1 MFIPWFNFIE
11 KYNLINFFVSSICG
25 AFIGLE
31 REARDKG
38 AGIRTHT
45 LVSLGSCLFT
55 TVSVESV
62 LGMPNGDPTRIA
74 AQIVSGI
81 GFLGGGAILQD
92 RDKVHGL
99 TTAATIWISAAI
111 GMSCGMDQVFSA
123 IMVTALTLFFLF
135 FFRRLSKSIKKPR
148 ITWLMTIH
156 FQEEDPNLN
165 TSSDWESQIEN
176 TLKSLGFKILE
187 LSEKNSDQIEV
198 VIRGQG
204 KLSDLMRQLKTFLPD
219 KTEIDLKEF

>member
-1 MFIPWFNFIE
+1 MPELVNINH
-11 KYNLINFFVSSICG
+11 LISLICAGLFG
-25 AFIGLE
+25 AVIGVE

-55 TVSVESV
+55 LVSVDSMK
-62 LGMPNGDPTRIA
+62 LFQDSDPTRIA

-111 GMSCGMDQVFSA
+111 GMACGMSQLVSA
-123 IMVTALTLFFLF
+123 LLVTALTIFFLF
-135 FFRRLSKSIKKPR
+135 VFRRISKSVRKVR
-148 ITWLMTIH
+148 STWLLTITYPAEMPH
-156 FQEEDPNLN
+156 VEFFNF
-165 TSSDWESQIEN
+165 EN
-176 TLKSLGFKILE
+176 RLETLLQSLGFRILE
-187 LSEKNSDQIEV
+187 FNEKSSDKIEIV
-198 VIRGQG
+198 VRGQG
-204 KLSDLMRQLKTFLPD
+204 KLSVLTHEMDSFLPD
-219 KTEIDLKEF
+219 NAEIDLREV

>member
-1 MFIPWFNFIE
+1 MFLPWLSFIE
-11 KYNLINFFVSSICG
+11 KYNLINFLVSSICG

-62 LGMPNGDPTRIA
+62 LTMPSGDPTRIA

-111 GMSCGMDQVFSA
+111 GMACGMDQVISA
-123 IMVTALTLFFLF
+123 IMVTVLTLFFLF
-135 FFRRLSKSIKKPR
+135 FFRRLSRSFKRPR
-148 ITWLMTIH
+148 ITWLMTIN
-156 FQEEDPNLN
+156 FKEADPNLN
-165 TSSDWESQIEN
+165 TTSDWESQIEN
-176 TLKSLGFKILE
+176 TLKRLGFKILE
-187 LSEKNSDQIEV
+187 LSETRSDKIEL
-198 VIRGQG
+198 VIRGQS
-204 KLSDLMRQLKTFLPD
+204 KLSDLVRNLKVFLPE
-219 KTEIDLKEF
+219 KTEIEIKEF